1 MKKALLIAVLLCFA
15 AIGNLMAQTD
25 SLQTTGSKLTIY
37 KNFIRQGDSF
47 YEKEDYQQAT
57 QSYKKALEVMP
68 GDRYANYKLEDAN
81 TMFELKRDDEAYQ
94 QAIQAADALF
104 EQTEYLQS
112 KGKYEEALSI
122 RPDEKY
128 PKRKIKEIEGLLA
141 NSDKIQKQKDK
152 TDKAY
157 ADFIRQADVTFDKN
171 FYEASRNFYQQA
183 LGVKPNEGYPRQR
196 IAEID
201 KILEDRAKEQA
212 NLRIINEQYRK
223 LIEQADNQFSTK
235 QYSEAR
241 PVYQQA
247 SELKSTEKYPK
258 SQIKLIDSLMAIVEV
273 PESKKQEPVV
283 AVIPEQPKSA
293 KTIEKTA
300 KPESITV
307 KSDQLPAK
315 QAPIVVET
323 EQLPEPIKML
333 AEKPAEKVPLPEKN
347 AENPVTTAPIA
358 STSPEGSR
366 IPTRFA
372 SEPKAKEIVPDFSKE
387 NQSRIVETEKKYLMF
402 IAAGDQSFLEKNL
415 KDARANYVNA
425 AQVKPSENYPKQKI
439 AEIDGLLAAGMGNL
453 MNALAENDPYYIAIR
468 QADEAFAAE
477 ELNVASFYYR
487 KAHAIRG
494 FEKYPVSRL
503 ELIVQMKENLRL
515 AKIEQNYQV
524 SISKG
529 DEFFA
534 IQEYPSSKHYFRQ
547 ALAFKPE
554 ALYPKSRL
562 QDIDEALRMRKKDN
576 RQGDFESY
584 KKQGFIALQQNEL
597 SVAEYF
603 YEKALYLKASDKEV
617 NDQLDEIYRRKNTVA
632 DMDKADQYQ
641 RAIRTADEHF
651 DHKSY
656 QSARYFYL
664 KALEFKTNDEY
675 AKSQLEKISN

>member
-1 MKKALLIAVLLCFA
+1 
-15 AIGNLMAQTD
+15 
-25 SLQTTGSKLTIY
+25 
-37 KNFIRQGDSF
+37 
-47 YEKEDYQQAT
+47 
-57 QSYKKALEVMP
+57 MP

-315 QAPIVVET
+315 QAPIVVETEQLPAKQTPIVVETDQLPAKQTPIVVETEQLPAKQAPIVVETEQLPAKQTPIVVET